1 MKRLLEGLTK
11 YEKIMVIL
19 NSIKILVGVI
29 GVLLVV
35 LTQFH
40 LK

>member
-1 MKRLLEGLTK
+1 MKKLFDGLTK
-11 YEKIMVIL
+11 YERIMVVL

-35 LTQFH
+35 FTQFH

>member
-1 MKRLLEGLTK
+1 MRKLFDGLTK
-11 YEKIMVIL
+11 YERIMVVL
-19 NSIKILVGVI
+19 NSIKILVGAI